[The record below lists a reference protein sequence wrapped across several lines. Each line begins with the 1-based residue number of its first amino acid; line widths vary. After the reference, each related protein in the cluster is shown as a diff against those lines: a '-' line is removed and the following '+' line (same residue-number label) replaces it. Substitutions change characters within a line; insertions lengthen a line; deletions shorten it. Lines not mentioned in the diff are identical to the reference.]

1 LVNVVAEFGKGQS
14 LLQVPQQAL
23 QLDQTG
29 VFVLVVDK
37 DNKVQVR
44 RVETGQSV
52 GTAIS
57 VLKGLNAGDLVI
69 SEGIQKVRPGQ
80 VVQATEAKA
89 GI

>member
-1 LVNVVAEFGKGQS
+1 MLRRLQPLLQPGQS

-44 RVETGQSV
+44 RVETGQAI
-52 GTAIS
+52 GTAVS

-69 SEGIQKVRPGQ
+69 SEGIQKVRPGM
-80 VVQATEAKA
+80 
-89 GI
+89 